1 MRGYADTSYFAETGG
16 TNCLSTVRCASVSY
30 PVEYWMPAFRQATIV
45 GAFHGSLLM
54 DKADASGHLYRRN
67 RYYDPNTGRFTQED
81 PLGLAGGLNVYG
93 FANGDPVSYSDP
105 FGLCVDKDV
114 NCQNLV
120 RMLREQKGSEFHAA
134 ADRYDAQKTGRVFFY
149 SRQQN
154 TSNRDAYNV
163 DGDPGTYQL
172 GNTRGTGGDVF
183 LRGDVSTSDFLLT
196 AVHESGHLAGDG
208 GETGPTH
215 AAWRAY
221 NQLSP
226 GARSS
231 AIYNA
236 NIFFKLWGT
245 GYGAPLPAGTKESR
259 DRQVYFVPSP

>member
-1 MRGYADTSYFAETGG
+1 MRLGSASGGAPPPMTGARCRIHDRAARAAPVRGPRRLRARTALASSPSPDWGIHFARAREYLTAQESTGEDQRR
-16 TNCLSTVRCASVSY
+16 LPSAASIASVC
-30 PVEYWMPAFRQATIV
+30 RC
-45 GAFHGSLLM
+45 
-54 DKADASGHLYRRN
+54 
-67 RYYDPNTGRFTQED
+67 
-81 PLGLAGGLNVYG
+81 
-93 FANGDPVSYSDP
+93 VSYSDP

-231 AIYNA
+231 AIFNA